1 MMAGAAALNGL
12 RKKRP
17 EWESWLAVIEE
28 ILREAAA
35 PGWDAAVAA
44 SAHTARPAV
53 PLLAG
58 ATVAVDASSVGR
70 LFKRLVRIASRTGT
84 PKMATLEAALRADL
98 DMLRLFDASLRQDNR
113 NIDELAA
120 GCGADAE
127 ALQAVAGL
135 LPVPFLL
142 ACNRR
147 WASSVSPSWVEGS
160 CPVCGAWPA
169 FAEVRGIERN
179 RYFRCGRCG
188 GEWHARALHCPYCD
202 TRDHDQ
208 LVSLVAEN
216 GSSNTAIDACRHCLR
231 YVKALTRLQGCLPDT
246 VMIEDLG
253 TVDLD
258 IAALECGYTRPS
270 GAGHPLEI
278 TVSDKGATR
287 RFFGLSS

>member
-1 MMAGAAALNGL
+1 MMAAAAALNGL
-12 RKKRP
+12 RSKRP

-35 PGWDAAVAA
+35 PDWDAAVAA
-44 SAHTARPAV
+44 AAHSARPAV

-58 ATVAVDASSVGR
+58 ATVAVDRKSVGR
-70 LFKRLVRIASRTGT
+70 SWKRLVRIASRTGT
-84 PKMATLEAALRADL
+84 PKMATLEVALHADL

-120 GCGADAE
+120 SCGADAE

-147 WASSVSPSWVEGS
+147 WASSVSPGWVEGS

-179 RYFRCGRCG
+179 RYFRCARCG

-202 TRDHDQ
+202 ESDHGQ

-216 GSSNTAIDACRHCLR
+216 GGSNTTIEACRHCLR
-231 YVKALTRLQGCLPDT
+231 YVKALTRLQGCPPDT

-270 GAGHPLEI
+270 GAGRPLET
-278 TVSDKGATR
+278 TVTDKGATR
-287 RFFGLSS
+287 RLFGWSS

>member
-1 MMAGAAALNGL
+1 MMATTAAMNGL
-12 RKKRP
+12 RSKRP

-28 ILREAAA
+28 MLREAAA
-35 PGWDAAVAA
+35 PDWDAAVAA
-44 SAHTARPAV
+44 VAHSARPGA

-58 ATVAVDASSVGR
+58 ATLVVDRNSVGR
-70 LFKRLVRIASRTGT
+70 LWKRLARVASRTGT
-84 PKMATLEAALRADL
+84 PKMATLEAALHADL
-98 DMLRLFDASLRQDNR
+98 DVLRLFKASLCQDSG

-120 GCGADAE
+120 VSRADAE

-135 LPVPFLL
+135 FPVPFLL

-147 WASSVSPSWVEGS
+147 WASSLSPSWVEGF

-179 RYFRCGRCG
+179 RHFRCWRCG

-202 TRDHDQ
+202 TSDHDQ

-216 GSSNTAIDACRHCLR
+216 GGSNTTIDACSVCLR
-231 YVKALTRLQGCLPDT
+231 YVKALTRLQGCSPHT
-246 VMIEDLG
+246 VLIEDLG

-270 GAGHPLEI
+270 GAGRPLEI
-278 TVSDKGATR
+278 TVTDKGATR
-287 RFFGLSS
+287 RFFGWSS